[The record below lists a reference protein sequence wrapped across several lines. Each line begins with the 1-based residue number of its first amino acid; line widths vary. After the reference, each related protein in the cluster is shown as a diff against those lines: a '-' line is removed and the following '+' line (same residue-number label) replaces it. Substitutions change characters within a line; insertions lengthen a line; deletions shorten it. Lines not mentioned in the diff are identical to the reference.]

1 MVRIHQG
8 YVSESNGVATLSTKI
23 DLGKND
29 KREVLI
35 SVDSEYGKF
44 LSPERADYMLIGMF
58 LRAMKR
64 NEREIICEAP
74 VTEELLYNLNEI
86 LIPTLLRTDSRFHP
100 IKIRADIAPPLDKIP
115 FKETLSTGV
124 GTGLS
129 CGVDSL
135 HAVLKHINSPYP
147 SQDLTHL
154 VVLDVGNFQNGPY
167 GKRDVAVKKKTYDRA
182 EKVAA
187 ELNLPLLKIESNF
200 QHVIPLSNI
209 YFHTYRS
216 VMAVYA
222 LQKLWRIY
230 YYGSGYSFSDFTFK
244 RSFSLDPAYYDLLL
258 LDCLS
263 ISNLR
268 LISEGG
274 EGDRNDKI
282 VFIAD
287 NPIAQK
293 YLHAC
298 IKNDHN
304 CGRCEKCLRT
314 LLAID
319 AAGKLDN
326 FREVFDI
333 DAYLRIRKQAYI
345 YCHDKAAIPHNAPF
359 YAKTYKILYA
369 RHKNFF
375 DSITPEI
382 KRAFKAT

>member
-1 MVRIHQG
+1 MVRIHRG
-8 YVSESNGVATLSTKI
+8 SVSESEGLTTLSTEI
-23 DLGKND
+23 DFGEND
-29 KREVLI
+29 KREVKI

-44 LSPERADYMLIGMF
+44 LSPERADYMLIGLF
-58 LRAMKR
+58 VRAMKR

-86 LIPTLLRTDSRFHP
+86 LIPTLLHADSRYRP
-100 IKIRADIAPPLDKIP
+100 IKITADIAPPLDKVP
-115 FKETLSTGV
+115 FDKKYVAGGV

-135 HAVLKHINSPYP
+135 HAVLKHVDSPYP
-147 SQDLTHL
+147 SQNLTHL
-154 VVLDVGNFQNGPY
+154 VVLDVGNFQNGVY
-167 GKRDVAVKKKTYDRA
+167 VQGGLGVKDKIFARA
-182 EKVAA
+182 EKVAV
-187 ELNLPLLKIESNF
+187 ELNLPLVRVISNF
-200 QHVIPLSNI
+200 RNL

-222 LQKLWRIY
+222 MQKLWRTY
-230 YYGSGYSFSDFTFK
+230 YYASGYGFSDFRIKSCFA
-244 RSFSLDPAYYDLLL
+244 LDPAYYDLLL

-268 LISEGG
+268 LISAGG

-282 VFIAD
+282 EFLAD
-287 NPIAQK
+287 KPIAQK

-298 IKNDHN
+298 IRTDHN
-304 CGRCEKCLRT
+304 CGICEKCLRT

-319 AAGKLDN
+319 AAGKLDD

-333 DAYLRIRKQAYI
+333 DAYLKRRSQAYI

-359 YAKTYKILYA
+359 YARTYKILYA
-369 RHKNFF
+369 RHKKFF
-375 DSITPEI
+375 DSITP
-382 KRAFKAT
+382 KTRRAFKAS